1 MSVPVIVAAAQFDG
15 GSINLPF
22 QETTALVP
30 QAAFTLASDATVT
43 ITAFSDNLE
52 PNDVE
57 IILTL
62 DGSTV
67 LFDGG
72 AGLRLTFTRRLV
84 AGSHTVDYTA
94 FAFGSNVSAT
104 NRGVVVT
111 DLTSGV

>member
-1 MSVPVIVAAAQFDG
+1 MSVPLIVAAVQFED

-22 QETTALVP
+22 QQTTALVP
-30 QAAFTLASDATVT
+30 QVSFTLASTTIVT
-43 ITAFSDNLE
+43 ITAFSDDLE

-72 AGLRLTFTRRLV
+72 AGLRLTFTRELA

-94 FAFGSNVSAT
+94 FAFGPNVSAN
-104 NRGVVVT
+104 NRGVIVT
-111 DLTSGV
+111 DLTSGA